1 MSRDRDFPRCRKGG
15 VPCTACLP
23 AAGNPLLSCDKPGS
37 AQPVCHNRPY
47 LDPNLDWI
55 GRDTMLRKAEENRLP
70 GRLGVGSDDRTDS
83 KASQRDVL
91 WMREA
96 IALATA
102 NVGVKGGPF
111 GALIVRDGEVVA
123 RGQNEVLSTNDP
135 TAHAEIVTIRRACSL
150 LKSFSLAGCT
160 LYSSCEPCP
169 MCLAAMLW
177 ARVDRLVF
185 GNTSEDAAAA
195 GFSDAQYYAELS
207 KPRPDRSLPSTNLL
221 REEAAASFK
230 AWNELN
236 TGIVY

>member
-1 MSRDRDFPRCRKGG
+1 
-15 VPCTACLP
+15 
-23 AAGNPLLSCDKPGS
+23 
-37 AQPVCHNRPY
+37 
-47 LDPNLDWI
+47 
-55 GRDTMLRKAEENRLP
+55 
-70 GRLGVGSDDRTDS
+70 
-83 KASQRDVL
+83 
-91 WMREA
+91 
-96 IALATA
+96 
-102 NVGVKGGPF
+102 
-111 GALIVRDGEVVA
+111 
-123 RGQNEVLSTNDP
+123 
-135 TAHAEIVTIRRACSL
+135 
-150 LKSFSLAGCT
+150 
-160 LYSSCEPCP
+160 